1 MIQISD
7 KFNEESTRVS
17 DLFLY
22 SPLSPNDVLPIAH
35 FKSYLISFCLF

>member
-17 DLFLY
+17 DLILY
-22 SPLSPNDVLPIAH
+22 LPHSPNDVLAIAY
-35 FKSYLISFCLF
+35 FKSY